1 MAIEKKSGAGNR
13 KEFVRTKVPLAENIA
28 SAVILLL
35 LVVIGSPSPSRADIL
50 IRIFSPSAPI
60 R

>member
-1 MAIEKKSGAGNR
+1 MAIEKKIRAGNR
-13 KEFVRTKVPLAENIA
+13 KEFVRTKVPLAEYIA

-35 LVVIGSPSPSRADIL
+35 PSKVNIL
-50 IRIFSPSAPI
+50 IQIFSPSAPI